1 METVKKP
8 NYILLGAAKSATTT
22 IYDIL
27 RQNSNVFT
35 PQFKEPHFFNIN
47 DNYEKGFSWYLN
59 TYYKNSIDSKV
70 VVDFTPSYLY
80 SEKSAERIFENLG
93 KGVKFII
100 ILRDPVDRAF
110 SHYLHSKRD
119 GHEKESFER
128 AIKLEQKRLGEYML
142 DNDFVSEL
150 RFSYISQGLYFKM
163 IKSYLKF
170 YDLNDFLI
178 INFDKEISNNM
189 QVTLDRISKFLDIEI
204 DSELSNIHSN
214 KSGVSKFQTI
224 NKFILNE
231 NIFRKFFK
239 KIIPYNIRQIIKNK
253 IRNFNKQDVN
263 YTPLSS
269 DLKSELFDTYFK
281 EDVSNLENLLNKK
294 MDWN

>member
-100 ILRDPVDRAF
+100 ILRNPVDRAF

-119 GHEKESFER
+119 GHEKKDFES

-178 INFDKEISNNM
+178 INFDKEISDNM

-204 DSELSNIHSN
+204 NSELSNIHSN

-263 YTPLSS
+263 YTPLN
-269 DLKSELFDTYFK
+269 LKLKKEIFDVYFK
-281 EDVSNLENLLNKK
+281 EDVFQLEKLLNKK
-294 MDWN
+294 MDWY

>member
-100 ILRDPVDRAF
+100 ILRNPVDRAF

-119 GHEKESFER
+119 GHEKKDFES

-204 DSELSNIHSN
+204 NSELSNIHSN

-224 NKFILNE
+224 NKVILKE
-231 NIFRKFFK
+231 NIFRKFLK
-239 KIIPYNIRQIIKNK
+239 KIIPYSIRQIIKNK

-263 YTPLSS
+263 YTPLN
-269 DLKSELFDTYFK
+269 LKLKKEIFDVYFK
-281 EDVSNLENLLNKK
+281 EDVFQLEKLLNKK
-294 MDWN
+294 MDWY

>member
-22 IYDIL
+22 IYDVL
-27 RQNSNVFT
+27 RQNSNVFA

-70 VVDFTPSYLY
+70 VIDFTPTYLY
-80 SEKSAERIFENLG
+80 SKKSAERIFNNLG
-93 KGVKFII
+93 KDVKFIV

-119 GHEKESFER
+119 GHEKEDFES
-128 AIKLEQKRLGEYML
+128 AIKLEQKRLSEYML

-150 RFSYISQGLYFKM
+150 RFSYISQGLYYKM

-189 QVTLDRISKFLDIEI
+189 EVALERISKFLDIEI
-204 DSELSNIHSN
+204 KNELSKIHSN
-214 KSGVSKFQTI
+214 KSGVSKSHII
-224 NKFILNE
+224 NKLILRE
-231 NIFRKFFK
+231 NIFRRFFK
-239 KIIPYNIRQIIKNK
+239 KIMPYNFRQIIKNK
-253 IRNFNKQDVN
+253 IRNLNKQDTI
-263 YTPLSS
+263 YTPLNS
-269 DLKSELFDTYFK
+269 DVKRGIFSVYFE
-281 EDVSNLENLLNKK
+281 EDVAQLEKLLNKK

>member
-22 IYDIL
+22 IYDVL

-47 DNYEKGFSWYLN
+47 DNYEKGFSWYLK

-70 VVDFTPSYLY
+70 VFDFTPTYLY
-80 SEKSAERIFENLG
+80 SKKSAERIFNNLG
-93 KGVKFII
+93 RDVKFII

-119 GHEKESFER
+119 GHEKEDFES
-128 AIKLEQKRLGEYML
+128 AIKLEQKRLAEYML

-150 RFSYISQGLYFKM
+150 RFSYISQGLYYKM

-170 YDLNDFLI
+170 YELNDFLI
-178 INFDKEISNNM
+178 INFDKEICNNM
-189 QVTLDRISKFLDIEI
+189 QETLDRISKFLDIEI
-204 DSELSNIHSN
+204 KNELSKIHSN
-214 KSGVSKFQTI
+214 KSGVSKSQII
-224 NKFILNE
+224 NKLILNE

-239 KIIPYNIRQIIKNK
+239 KILPYNFRQIIKNK
-253 IRNFNKQDVN
+253 IRNFNKQDFN
-263 YTPLSS
+263 YTPLN
-269 DLKSELFDTYFK
+269 LKLKKKIFDVYFK
-281 EDVSNLENLLNKK
+281 EDVFQLEKLLNKK
-294 MDWN
+294 MDWY

>member
-1 METVKKP
+1 METLKKP

-27 RQNSNVFT
+27 RQNLNVFA
-35 PQFKEPHFFNIN
+35 PQFKEPHFFNID
-47 DNYEKGFSWYLN
+47 DNYEKGLSWYLN

-70 VVDFTPSYLY
+70 VIDFTPTYLY
-80 SEKSAERIFENLG
+80 SKKSAERIFHSLG
-93 KGVKFII
+93 RGVKFII

-128 AIKLEQKRLGEYML
+128 AIKLEQKRLSEYML
-142 DNDFVSEL
+142 DNDFIAEL
-150 RFSYISQGLYFKM
+150 RFSYISQGLYYKM
-163 IKSYLKF
+163 LKTYLKF

-204 DSELSNIHSN
+204 NSELSNIHSN

-224 NKFILNE
+224 NKVILKE
-231 NIFRKFFK
+231 NIFRKFLK
-239 KIIPYNIRQIIKNK
+239 KIIPYSIRQIIKNK

-263 YTPLSS
+263 YTPLN
-269 DLKSELFDTYFK
+269 LKLKKEIFDVYFK
-281 EDVSNLENLLNKK
+281 EDVFQLEKLLNKK
-294 MDWN
+294 MDWY

>member
-22 IYDIL
+22 IYDVL
-27 RQNSNVFT
+27 RQNSNVFA

-70 VVDFTPSYLY
+70 VIDFTPTYLY
-80 SEKSAERIFENLG
+80 SKKSAERIFNNLG
-93 KGVKFII
+93 KDVKFIV

-119 GHEKESFER
+119 GHEKEDFES
-128 AIKLEQKRLGEYML
+128 AIKLEQKRLSEYML

-150 RFSYISQGLYFKM
+150 RFSYISQGLYYKM

-189 QVTLDRISKFLDIEI
+189 HSALDRVSEFLDIDI
-204 DSELSNIHSN
+204 NSELSDIHSN
-214 KSGVSKFQTI
+214 KSGVSKSKSL
-224 NKFILNE
+224 NNLILKE
-231 NIFRKFFK
+231 NVLRKFVK
-239 KIIPYNIRQIIKNK
+239 KIIPYNIRQVIKNK
-253 IRNFNKQDVN
+253 IRNFNKEDVN
-263 YTPLSS
+263 YTPLNS
-269 DLKSELFDTYFK
+269 DLKRELFDMYFK

>member
-128 AIKLEQKRLGEYML
+128 AIKLEQKRLSEYML
-142 DNDFVSEL
+142 DNDFIAEL

-163 IKSYLKF
+163 IKTYLKF

-189 QVTLDRISKFLDIEI
+189 QVTLDRISKFLDIDI
-204 DSELSNIHSN
+204 NSELSYIHSN
-214 KSGVSKFQTI
+214 KSGVSKSKSL
-224 NKFILNE
+224 NNLILKE
-231 NIFRKFFK
+231 NVLRKFVK
-239 KIIPYNIRQIIKNK
+239 KIMPYNIRQIIKNK

-263 YTPLSS
+263 YTPLN
-269 DLKSELFDTYFK
+269 LKLKKEIFDVYFK
-281 EDVSNLENLLNKK
+281 EDVFQLEKLLNKK
-294 MDWN
+294 MDWY